1 MNKYKQAYNDRKKGE
16 EKRIENINKIEK
28 NNQIQIEKMKN
39 EREKRKERNIIKQN
53 ENKNRMNQS
62 YQKTYQ
68 DNVNQTEKLKDELS
82 KLESLEVQY
91 IENIKKTQE
100 FIKNNNEDEKIR
112 FDNYEKIKFYNNIDN
127 NYKRYYKPKIR
138 SRSTVKSTKRRNK
151 KNIGPTQQYSVKKNR
166 KFDSHF

>member
-1 MNKYKQAYNDRKKGE
+1 MNKYKQAYNERKKGE
-16 EKRIENINKIEK
+16 KKRIENINKIEK

-68 DNVNQTEKLKDELS
+68 DNVNQTQKLKDELS
-82 KLESLEVQY
+82 KLELLEVQY

-127 NYKRYYKPKIR
+127 KYKRYYKPKIR
-138 SRSTVKSTKRRNK
+138 SRSAVKSTKRRNK
-151 KNIGPTQQYSVKKNR
+151 KNIGATQQYSVKKNR

>member
-28 NNQIQIEKMKN
+28 NNQINIEKMKN

-68 DNVNQTEKLKDELS
+68 DNVNQTQKLKDELS
-82 KLESLEVQY
+82 KLELLEVQY

-151 KNIGPTQQYSVKKNR
+151 KNVGATQQYSVKKNR
-166 KFDSHF
+166 KFGKY

>member
-1 MNKYKQAYNDRKKGE
+1 MNKYKEDNNDRKKGE

-28 NNQIQIEKMKN
+28 NNQIQIEKIKN
-39 EREKRKERNIIKQN
+39 EREKRKERNIIKKN

>member
-1 MNKYKQAYNDRKKGE
+1 
-16 EKRIENINKIEK
+16 
-28 NNQIQIEKMKN
+28 MKN